1 MVLRRDPNARK
12 LGALI
17 FIERGEKGGSV
28 VDSVQFAEYSSG
40 RAGQKR
46 RVVSNPVDRPADG
59 SGAKQFGA
67 LAKQPG
73 MRIVEAAAQSSVD
86 EEKVGHF
93 PFIVVRDDRLED
105 SCTGP
110 WTRYSR

>member
-1 MVLRRDPNARK
+1 MLESDPNARK
-12 LGALI
+12 LRAFI
-17 FIERGEKGGSV
+17 FIEHSEKGGSF
-28 VDSVQFAEYSSG
+28 VDSVQFAEYSPG
-40 RAGQKR
+40 RAGHER
-46 RVVSNPVDRPADG
+46 RVVSNPVDRPAHG
-59 SGAKQFGA
+59 SRTQQFGA